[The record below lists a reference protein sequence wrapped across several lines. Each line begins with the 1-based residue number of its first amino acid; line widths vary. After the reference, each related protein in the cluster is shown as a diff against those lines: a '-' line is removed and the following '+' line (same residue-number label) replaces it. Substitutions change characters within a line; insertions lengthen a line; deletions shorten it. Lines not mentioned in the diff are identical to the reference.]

1 MDRILDFIEA
11 MNLQTIF
18 SVGVIFWYFTRELR
32 KEIKEEILSIRQEIS
47 EIRKENFSQ
56 TQRSDRLYEMFV
68 QLLKEGKN
76 G

>member
-18 SVGVIFWYFTRELR
+18 SIVVIFWYFTRELR
-32 KEIKEEILSIRQEIS
+32 REIRKEVASIRQEI
-47 EIRKENFSQ
+47 NTQ
-56 TQRSDRLYEMFV
+56 AQRSDRLYEMFV
-68 QLLKEGKN
+68 QLLKEERN

>member
-32 KEIKEEILSIRQEIS
+32 KEIREEIISIRQEI
-47 EIRKENFSQ
+47 NTQ
-56 TQRSDRLYEMFV
+56 AQRSDRLYEMFV
-68 QLLKEGKN
+68 QLLKENK
-76 G
+76 